1 MCPYYLD
8 GDLINNLI
16 GDTRF
21 IGYCAVFK
29 VRGEAVRP
37 PTTRGKA
44 KRAAGRRRSLKT
56 QQHVGSSAR
65 ARGPWRAACQFRST
79 FLDPIGQADRDRILS
94 DAP

>member
-1 MCPYYLD
+1 MRPYYLD

-37 PTTRGKA
+37 PTARGRA

-65 ARGPWRAACQFRST
+65 ARGSGVLPASFGRHS
-79 FLDPIGQADRDRILS
+79 
-94 DAP
+94 